1 MNQASKTDS
10 HHWLK
15 DMHVAWK
22 VQNPL
27 KLQSVVVPSVFTA
40 TTDMNACLGLTTGH
54 STHDIGDLELT
65 PRSPLWVLANLWRL
79 LMEKVARSQTNLNH
93 WPFICTRPRASSWH
107 CVLDSLDQRRP
118 SQEERFGE
126 RLAAVCSQAAGPN
139 YPMSFNETGS
149 MGSSPELSPK
159 KSADT
164 VDWWYQVVSSWG
176 KIADQKM

>member
-1 MNQASKTDS
+1 
-10 HHWLK
+10 
-15 DMHVAWK
+15 MHVAWK

-118 SQEERFGE
+118 IHPDSLDQRRRSQEERFDG
-126 RLAAVCSQAAGPN
+126 LAVGPCSQAAGPN

-164 VDWWYQVVSSWG
+164 VDDDT
-176 KIADQKM
+176 K